1 MVRMEINKNI
11 VDSDKFIDMASDAKI
26 LYFYLLMEADI
37 QGIVTNVFATARKLW
52 QIEDEDAIHQLIE
65 NGYLIKVSD
74 FVYRIANGSEE

>member
-1 MVRMEINKNI
+1 
-11 VDSDKFIDMASDAKI
+11 
-26 LYFYLLMEADI
+26 MEADI

-52 QIEDEDAIHQLIE
+52 QIEDEDAINQLIE

>member
-26 LYFYLLMEADI
+26 LYFYLLMEADS

-65 NGYLIKVSD
+65 NGYLINVSK